1 MLWKSQLRKGH
12 WPMSKESLSVKVVDL
27 YLALNVDLRES
38 TRLGAFEKLA
48 SLAGQEKD
56 GAVITLFE

>member
-1 MLWKSQLRKGH
+1 
-12 WPMSKESLSVKVVDL
+12 MSKESLSVEVVDL
-27 YLALNVDLRES
+27 YLSFNVDLREG
-38 TRLGAFEKLA
+38 TRLGAFKKWA